1 MATITVSRQLG
12 SLGTQIAHEIALRL
26 SYRVVWREVINQA
39 ARKAGAPEMALA
51 EIDELGLLGI
61 CPSPNEQDA
70 YHLAMRQV
78 MNDLAAKG
86 EIVIIG
92 RAGQVILRE
101 RPDVLH
107 VKIMA
112 PAELRAERIAGAQSI
127 PIAAAR
133 AQVAASDATR
143 REYLLHCFDARWDDP
158 ALYDLVINTRHLLP
172 QDAGDLICLA
182 LERHTG
188 ENSPEMTTEGEPD
201 ID

>member
-1 MATITVSRQLG
+1 MATITISRQLG
-12 SLGTQIAHEIALRL
+12 SLGTRIAHEIAQRL
-26 SYRVVWREVINQA
+26 
-39 ARKAGAPEMALA
+39 GMALV
-51 EIDELGLLGI
+51 EIDDLGLLGL
-61 CPSPNEQDA
+61 CPSPEEQDA
-70 YHLAMRQV
+70 YHRAIRQV

-86 EIVIIG
+86 GFVIIG

-112 PAELRAERIAGAQSI
+112 PAELRAERVAGVQSI

-133 AQVAASDATR
+133 AQVAASDTTR
-143 REYLLHCFDARWDDP
+143 REYLLRCFDVQWDDP
-158 ALYDLVINTRHLLP
+158 ALYDLVINTRCFLP
-172 QDAGDLICLA
+172 GDVGDLICLA

-188 ENSPEMTTEGEPD
+188 ENSPDVTIEGEPD